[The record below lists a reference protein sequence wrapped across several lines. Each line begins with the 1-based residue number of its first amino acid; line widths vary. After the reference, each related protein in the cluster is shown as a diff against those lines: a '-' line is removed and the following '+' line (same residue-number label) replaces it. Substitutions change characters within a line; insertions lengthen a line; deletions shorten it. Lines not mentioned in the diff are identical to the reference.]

1 MAPLTE
7 EALQPLVKAA
17 IEQLSPGLSPK
28 DLARLYSIQV
38 VIADLPSTE
47 FGSYADGVIWIDS
60 DAAGYG
66 WFIDTTPASN
76 EEYQVVDGV
85 LVARSKEAI
94 GRIDLLSV
102 LMHEFGHVLGLN
114 HTETGLMAE
123 TLTAGVRSSA
133 TSGQR
138 PGASS
143 ADVVRTDVV
152 RTDDGPVPITPRP
165 QDLPL
170 RQGSAFD
177 QPPSAFITPA
187 RGLGSGTVSRPEAGS
202 AEQAAP
208 TPKPLPASRPMP
220 EVVMAGVSPDSD
232 QESQNWLLGRLP
244 FLKRLSPSKTR

>member
-1 MAPLTE
+1 
-7 EALQPLVKAA
+7 
-17 IEQLSPGLSPK
+17 
-28 DLARLYSIQV
+28 V

-114 HTETGLMAE
+114 HTKTALMAE
-123 TLTAGVRSSA
+123 TLAAGVRN
-133 TSGQR
+133 SG
-138 PGASS
+138 A
-143 ADVVRTDVV
+143 DVV

-170 RQGSAFD
+170 PQGSAFD

-208 TPKPLPASRPMP
+208 TPKPLPASKPMP
-220 EVVMAGVSPDSD
+220 EVVMAGASPDSD